1 MDWTLAIPGVVAL
14 VVLALLPRM
23 VFGPKFPTLKAER
36 HPDDWTLEHGRY

>member
-23 VFGPKFPTLKAER
+23 VFGPKPNAEW
-36 HPDDWTLEHGRY
+36 HQDDWTAEHGRH